1 MEQKELNDKIVQ
13 NENAISEIKG
23 KWDSLATKEFVRET
37 INNQTTELREEI
49 AKGRTWRN
57 QITGG
62 GMAIVLLV
70 TVIANLRDI
79 I

>member
-1 MEQKELNDKIVQ
+1 MEQKELNDKIGQ
-13 NENAISEIKG
+13 NENALS
-23 KWDSLATKEFVRET
+23 D
-37 INNQTTELREEI
+37 
-49 AKGRTWRN
+49 
-57 QITGG
+57 G